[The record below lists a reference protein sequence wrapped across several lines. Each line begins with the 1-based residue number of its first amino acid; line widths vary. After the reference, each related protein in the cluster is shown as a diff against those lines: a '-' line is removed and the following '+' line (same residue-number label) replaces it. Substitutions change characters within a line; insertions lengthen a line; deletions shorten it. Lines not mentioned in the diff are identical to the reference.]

1 MVAGARQAARAL
13 SPSGLTLQALSFGA
27 CPWALS
33 SCSSNHLIL
42 FFYIKMT
49 GFPWSVPHLALNCQ
63 EPTGEMGLGG
73 LYRGQTGGGT
83 REGARVGGGNGIVGS
98 TLTFEVS
105 SSGL

>member
-1 MVAGARQAARAL
+1 MAAGAL
-13 SPSGLTLQALSFGA
+13 SPSGFTLQALSFGA

-49 GFPWSVPHLALNCQ
+49 GFPWSVPHLALNSQ

-73 LYRGQTGGGT
+73 LYTGQTGGDT
-83 REGARVGGGNGIVGS
+83 GGGPGWGEG
-98 TLTFEVS
+98 T
-105 SSGL
+105 G